1 LAVRFGAR
9 SIALLLLAP
18 AIAGCGAGQAHS
30 VAPSATAEAVAFKGS
45 PPVLTSLH
53 TQANRLLGG
62 GVTAFRARMA
72 SLRGYP
78 VVVNKWASWCDPCQI
93 EFPAFQ
99 RAAVKY
105 GRQVAFIGI
114 DGKDGNGSASA
125 FLRRFPVSYPSYTDP
140 SEVIARAF
148 QAATYYPQ
156 TLFFSPVNHTS
167 YVFDHAGPYESAAA
181 LERDIRR
188 YVLR

>member
-1 LAVRFGAR
+1 
-9 SIALLLLAP
+9 
-18 AIAGCGAGQAHS
+18 
-30 VAPSATAEAVAFKGS
+30 VAFKGS
-45 PPVLTSLH
+45 PVVLASLH
-53 TQANRLLGG
+53 SQANRLLGG

-72 SLRGYP
+72 SLRGHP

-114 DGKDGNGSASA
+114 DGKDGDGAASA

-140 SEVIARAF
+140 SEAIARAF

-156 TLFFSPVNHTS
+156 TLFFSPANHAS
-167 YVFDHAGPYESAAA
+167 YVFDHAGPYESTAT
-181 LERDIRR
+181 LEKDIRR
-188 YVLR
+188 YLLR